1 MSSSGLPAN
10 PFSSL
15 GRCMSLGHAP
25 SSNSTHETHHYRSS
39 PDEWKLTN
47 QQEAYAQAAYEPPLP
62 VSV

>member
-1 MSSSGLPAN
+1 
-10 PFSSL
+10 
-15 GRCMSLGHAP
+15 MSLGHAP